1 MAYCRKCGAVID
13 EEAVVCPHCGVQQQ
27 YFATPPVNDSG
38 SVGWAFLG
46 FFIPLV
52 GFILWLAW
60 MDNKPKCSRMAGIG
74 VLCFIV
80 AIVVFMAS
88 LTIMLG

>member
-1 MAYCRKCGAVID
+1 MPSLRGSATVLRHSACERQRKRRM
-13 EEAVVCPHCGVQQQ
+13 GV
-27 YFATPPVNDSG
+27 
-38 SVGWAFLG
+38 LG

-88 LTIMLG
+88 LMIMLG

>member
-1 MAYCRKCGAVID
+1 
-13 EEAVVCPHCGVQQQ
+13 
-27 YFATPPVNDSG
+27 
-38 SVGWAFLG
+38 
-46 FFIPLV
+46 
-52 GFILWLAW
+52 
-60 MDNKPKCSRMAGIG
+60 MDNKPKCSGMAGIS